1 MKAFG
6 LGFPRPLLLAATSCS
21 APCRYGNIQGLGVGG
36 HRGQTFVLSDG
47 QRDRER
53 EKIKVTT
60 VEWCKGVCMECGV
73 G

>member
-21 APCRYGNIQGLGVGG
+21 APCRHRDVQGLGVGG

-47 QRDRER
+47 QRNRER
-53 EKIKVTT
+53 RLK
-60 VEWCKGVCMECGV
+60 
-73 G
+73 